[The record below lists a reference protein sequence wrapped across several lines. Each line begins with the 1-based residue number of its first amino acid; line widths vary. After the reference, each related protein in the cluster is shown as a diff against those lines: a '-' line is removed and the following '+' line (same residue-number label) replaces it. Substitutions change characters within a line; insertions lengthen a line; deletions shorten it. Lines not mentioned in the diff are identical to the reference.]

1 MTERRKFFY
10 DEDGNLRGYWPYWHD
25 WPRGE
30 QGHNIHFDD
39 GDCEPECPVCGKP
52 LRMTDIITA
61 KLMEHILTV
70 YVCEECQ
77 TQYVGPVR
85 NQPVALIQEAALPHA
100 EPQQTRNTVS
110 TQSSTALIE
119 EKYRYLIG

>member
-10 DEDGNLRGYWPYWHD
+10 DEDGNLRGYWPVWHD

-30 QGHNIHFDD
+30 QGHNVDYD
-39 GDCEPECPVCGKP
+39 GEHEPECPICGMP
-52 LRMTDIITA
+52 LHMTEYVTA
-61 KLMEHILTV
+61 KVMERILTV

-77 TQYVGPVR
+77 TQYTGPVR
-85 NQPVALIQEAALPHA
+85 EQPVALIQEAALPYA

-110 TQSSTALIE
+110 TQTATASIE